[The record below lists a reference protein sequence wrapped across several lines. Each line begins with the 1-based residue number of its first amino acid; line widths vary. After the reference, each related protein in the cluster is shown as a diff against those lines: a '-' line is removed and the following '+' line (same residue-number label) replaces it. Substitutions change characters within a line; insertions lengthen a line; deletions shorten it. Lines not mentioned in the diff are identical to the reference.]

1 MNPPDSNIQ
10 SSLPGSSGASDPVA
24 AFINAACVPLEHGHT
39 SGTLEQAEEILRTHP
54 TVAAANIH
62 TASILADESLIRNC
76 LTSCPADATAKG
88 GPRNWDAL
96 THLCFSRYLRL
107 DRARSPGFVR
117 CARALLD
124 AGASANTGF
133 FSNEHQPKPE
143 FESALYGAAG
153 VAHDADLTRLLLEHG
168 AEPNDGEVPYHA
180 PEGWDND
187 ALKVLLQ
194 SGRMNGDSLATML
207 LRKTDWHDCEGV
219 RLLIQHGANPNALT
233 GWGKTALHNAALSDN
248 DIEIFEVLLDHGA
261 DPTIVGTHPEAGRSA
276 AGATSIAVAAR
287 RGRGDVLRLF
297 EQRGMATAL
306 DGVDALIAA
315 CAKGDA
321 ASVEAIARR
330 SPELVNQVREQG
342 GWLLGQFA
350 GNGNTEGVG
359 RLLDLG
365 VGVDSIWIEGDGY
378 FGVARNSTAL
388 HVAAWRSRPATVR
401 FLIQR
406 GASINSPDG
415 HGRTPLM
422 LAIRACV
429 DSYWADRRTPESV
442 AALLD
447 AGARTNGIT
456 RPSGY
461 SEVDELLRRAGV
473 RYES

>member
-1 MNPPDSNIQ
+1 
-10 SSLPGSSGASDPVA
+10 
-24 AFINAACVPLEHGHT
+24 
-39 SGTLEQAEEILRTHP
+39 
-54 TVAAANIH
+54 
-62 TASILADESLIRNC
+62 
-76 LTSCPADATAKG
+76 
-88 GPRNWDAL
+88 
-96 THLCFSRYLRL
+96 
-107 DRARSPGFVR
+107 
-117 CARALLD
+117 LLD